1 GTATEPRCEQ
11 PPREK
16 GPGLKRGRNLTPTAD
31 PKACTGERGG
41 PVLGYRPLSAERRE
55 TSAPSPWKGLGGSGG
70 APDVGWGA
78 VRPTGAA
85 PGIRGAPASL
95 GAAGGAGPGPLA
107 KFEEREMASLGRP
120 KLCWG
125 PGSSLWPA
133 APPPRIPSAS
143 LLHPAF
149 GGSGRGGGRPGGG
162 RDGNLVSGK
171 AAGAWGR
178 EGNPSQRKGWLPKDA
193 LSRGT
198 QGHTGPQR
206 RVQVFTEGRAR
217 GAAARTGA
225 GANRGGKERRAAGR
239 GGSAER
245 GEAAESGGQ
254 DAEAAGTRAAAE
266 AATGD
271 TSGRR
276 VRPRTRGS
284 RHRPWAGDGLA
295 PRGRGKG
302 DGQASVWG
310 PCQQLRFSGAASR
323 GARGPPERKA
333 GQAQKGG
340 CARHDSYLGVREGVD
355 KADFMGELVKE
366 AAELQEVMQM
376 ENAEKH
382 LGKKLHWT
390 VVVCILKRNTKRL
403 RTGTL

>member
-1 GTATEPRCEQ
+1 MDIGHSLPSAEKQVRPPPGRGWGAPAAPLMWAGERSGLRERPRESVE
-11 PPREK
+11 PPRPWAPL
-16 GPGLKRGRNLTPTAD
+16 GARVRARWPSLRS
-31 PKACTGERGG
+31 ERWQVWGG
-41 PVLGYRPLSAERRE
+41 QNFA
-55 TSAPSPWKGLGGSGG
+55 G
-70 APDVGWGA
+70 APDQACGLP
-78 VRPTGAA
+78 RP
-85 PGIRGAPASL
+85 
-95 GAAGGAGPGPLA
+95 PL
-107 KFEEREMASLGRP
+107 
-120 KLCWG
+120 
-125 PGSSLWPA
+125 
-133 APPPRIPSAS
+133 RIPSAS

-162 RDGNLVSGK
+162 RDGNLASGK

-276 VRPRTRGS
+276 VRPRTGGS

-340 CARHDSYLGVREGVD
+340 CARHDSYLGGAR
-355 KADFMGELVKE
+355 
-366 AAELQEVMQM
+366 
-376 ENAEKH
+376 
-382 LGKKLHWT
+382 
-390 VVVCILKRNTKRL
+390 RS
-403 RTGTL
+403 